1 MTDDQEIQKDLDD
14 SQINADQ
21 INVESMTI
29 EQLIEALGT
38 EREANNAQLE
48 STQRAQAE
56 LANYK
61 KRSEEQRIAEIQF
74 LNASLLAKLLP
85 VSDEFEIAIQ
95 SIDSS
100 VSESQWIQGIKLI
113 HKKLEGFLA
122 SEGVSKIECEGEFF
136 DPLQHE
142 ALSTEETDKYESGVV
157 TKVLRNGY
165 KLRDRVIQP
174 AQVVVAKPI
183 SK

>member
-1 MTDDQEIQKDLDD
+1 MADDQELQKEPED
-14 SQINADQ
+14 SQTDSIE
-21 INVESMTI
+21 INVESMTE
-29 EQLIEALGT
+29 EQLKEALET
-38 EREANNAQLE
+38 QKESTSAQLE

-95 SIDSS
+95 SIDTAGT
-100 VSESQWIQGIKLI
+100 ESQWIEGIKLI
-113 HKKLEGFLA
+113 HKKLEVFLA
-122 SEGVSKIECEGEFF
+122 SEGVSKIECQGEIF

-142 ALSTEETDKYESGVV
+142 ALSTEETNEYESGVV

-183 SK
+183 SN

>member
-38 EREANNAQLE
+38 EREANNSQLE

-100 VSESQWIQGIKLI
+100 VAESQWIQGIKLI
-113 HKKLEGFLA
+113 HKN
-122 SEGVSKIECEGEFF
+122 
-136 DPLQHE
+136 
-142 ALSTEETDKYESGVV
+142 Y
-157 TKVLRNGY
+157 
-165 KLRDRVIQP
+165 
-174 AQVVVAKPI
+174 
-183 SK
+183 